1 MENNIQQQIEE
12 RIAEL
17 PEDIQAAIASSDVDE
32 KIRLIGQA
40 HNLHIDQMEA
50 LNDEIM
56 MGMLGFI
63 NLDDLPHGI
72 EERVRVTSQ
81 EAQAITDAANQE
93 IFHSIRESMKAWA
106 ARKHSD
112 AAAVPAHT
120 APVPPPIPSV
130 VMPSSPKP
138 LVPVPAPIAPAP
150 APVPTPI
157 AVAPAPS
164 TPPAPAHNLVAA
176 DAILS
181 EKKVAPPATPPTTTP
196 AAPAPSP
203 TVQTDPT
210 QPQNYKADPY
220 REPVE

>member
-112 AAAVPAHT
+112 AAPAPAQAVPM
-120 APVPPPIPSV
+120 PPPTPSV

-138 LVPVPAPIAPAP
+138 LAPVPAPIAPAP
-150 APVPTPI
+150 APAPVPAPI
-157 AVAPAPS
+157 AAAPAPS
-164 TPPAPAHNLVAA
+164 APPTPAHNLVAA

-181 EKKVAPPATPPTTTP
+181 EKKVMPPAGPSVAP
-196 AAPAPSP
+196 AAAPNP
-203 TVQTDPT
+203 TVQPDPT